1 MLREV
6 VLASEDVG
14 CDMQLQHDHLI
25 ILGDLNYR
33 MNTPAIQKNIGGKQS
48 GIGEGQ
54 SALLSI
60 ASAAFAERSALRDDP
75 FWIQRKYG
83 LFYGPDSPN
92 CIPKEERDFLKTAE
106 QQAASSWDAILQ
118 YDEMIK
124 VMASGEVFFGFKEVP
139 PRFPPT
145 YKRKK
150 GAAGD
155 CGDYTSFSDLV
166 QGYSHTGEETNETDD
181 LDDSTRSTSSMGSL
195 SELDT
200 SLSGISGSGN
210 SISSISNVNENITNS
225 GNSGNNT
232 NSFSSV
238 NSNNGNE
245 SKRLSKV
252 MFDLDVSNNGSNSEN
267 LEEKKNNDDDSLQ
280 NLPSLSRLTSQD
292 SETMNNSNNGNETNL
307 STKSSGD
314 TPQQSPSERP
324 KVNRRGSMFN
334 LRRGSIMG
342 GFDEEK
348 KKEEKRKS
356 KLRPPSYTD
365 RIIVHSLVENEKLVP
380 EAYGF
385 CDTYRAS
392 DHRAVCMT
400 MTLEVNSCI
409 KPSKHIAD
417 DIDSTELSQYSAL
430 LQLKIKGL
438 QSIFIDKEDSVSN
451 PLLGGDN
458 NSNNN
463 ISGGNSNN
471 NYNTNTNNEDI
482 LLRKE
487 DLSNSRALMK
497 RMSNPISETEQ
508 NDSRHSR
515 QSTESSSIPSSPPQ
529 SAPVEKKKPQRRASM
544 FPIVAPT
551 PQLPPTVAE
560 IVVVFPLPSKDP
572 LIEYRKMY
580 NFIKAFQVG
589 DDSGLRYIFLLS

>member
-1 MLREV
+1 
-6 VLASEDVG
+6 
-14 CDMQLQHDHLI
+14 
-25 ILGDLNYR
+25 
-33 MNTPAIQKNIGGKQS
+33 
-48 GIGEGQ
+48 
-54 SALLSI
+54 
-60 ASAAFAERSALRDDP
+60 
-75 FWIQRKYG
+75 
-83 LFYGPDSPN
+83 
-92 CIPKEERDFLKTAE
+92 
-106 QQAASSWDAILQ
+106 
-118 YDEMIK
+118 
-124 VMASGEVFFGFKEVP
+124 
-139 PRFPPT
+139 
-145 YKRKK
+145 
-150 GAAGD
+150 
-155 CGDYTSFSDLV
+155 
-166 QGYSHTGEETNETDD
+166 
-181 LDDSTRSTSSMGSL
+181 
-195 SELDT
+195 
-200 SLSGISGSGN
+200 
-210 SISSISNVNENITNS
+210 
-225 GNSGNNT
+225 
-232 NSFSSV
+232 
-238 NSNNGNE
+238 
-245 SKRLSKV
+245 

-589 DDSGLRYIFLLS
+589 DDSGLRILHHRSSKLKEELLKVKKSYPWSKVTGTHEIEVDSCVDISLGVDALIKIIDTNGQDMGQAYLNLNPFLSPDKLGIPQTLQVPISSGGQYKGTLTGTFSLSCLQEQISLG